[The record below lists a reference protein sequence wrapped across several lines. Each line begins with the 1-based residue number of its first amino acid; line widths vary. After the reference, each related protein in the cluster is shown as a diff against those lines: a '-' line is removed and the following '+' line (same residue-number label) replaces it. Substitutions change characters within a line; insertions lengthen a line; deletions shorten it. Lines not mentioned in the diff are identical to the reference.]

1 MRHVTLFC
9 ALLLGAC
16 MSSHSAPPTKSSAS
30 HVRADGASTSSTMA
44 DDPHVWLEDIEGERA
59 MQWVK
64 AHNATSLGTLQG
76 DPRYEKLHADALRIV
91 EATDRI
97 AMPEIRGRTIYNFWQ
112 DPAHVRGILRRT
124 TLESYRGAK
133 PEWELV
139 LDVDAL
145 SAREGANWVY
155 HGTTCLRP
163 EERRC
168 LLALSNGG
176 KDAEEMREL
185 DLETKRFV
193 DDGFRLPESK
203 GSATWIDEN
212 TLLVWRDFGPGT
224 LTKSGYPFVVKRL
237 RRGQPLEQ
245 AVEVFRGAPEDV
257 SANAFTLRDADGRL
271 QAVIATRNLTF
282 YEDET
287 WLLRDDGPAV
297 RLPFPTRN
305 SIRGLVDGQL
315 VFTTEIAWN
324 GFETGDLLAYD
335 LAALKA
341 DPGAAKPQLILRPGA
356 REAIEGVTVTRNTLV
371 VNLSENVKGAAYVY
385 RHGASGWTH
394 TKLALPANATIGL
407 GSSSKLS
414 DELFLTVSSYLL
426 PNSLWLAD
434 VASGKVEK
442 VKSMP
447 ERFDASALEMTQ
459 YEAMSA
465 DGTRV
470 PYFVVGP
477 RGMPLDGSNPTVLYG
492 YGGYQVSLL
501 PGYSGTV
508 GKLWLESGGV
518 YVVANTRGGGEF
530 GPAWHQA
537 AQGENR
543 HRAHEDF
550 AAVAQDLIS
559 RRITSPRRLGIMGG
573 SQGGLFMGVAMTQ
586 HPELFNAAVIQV
598 PLFDMMRFHKLL
610 AGASWIAEYG
620 NPDVPEE
627 RAWIAKYSP
636 YQALKAGRKYPE
648 PFIHTSTKDDRVHPG
663 HARKA
668 VARLEELGSP
678 VLFYE
683 NTDGGHSAAA
693 NLKESAK
700 RIALEWTYFT
710 RKLKDDRLPT
720 P

>member
-1 MRHVTLFC
+1 MRYATSLC

-16 MSSHSAPPTKSSAS
+16 MSTHSAP
-30 HVRADGASTSSTMA
+30 STTSTTTPAAAA
-44 DDPHVWLEDIEGERA
+44 DDPYLWLEEIESDRA
-59 MQWVK
+59 MQWVRT
-64 AHNATSLGTLQG
+64 HNDKSLGVLQG
-76 DPRYEKLHADALRIV
+76 DPRYAQLHAEALRIV

-97 AMPEIRGRTIYNFWQ
+97 AVPEIRARTIYNFWQ
-112 DPAHVRGILRRT
+112 DPAHVHGIVRRT
-124 TLESYRGAK
+124 TLAGYRSTS
-133 PEWELV
+133 PNWEVV
-139 LDVDAL
+139 LDLDAL

-155 HGTTCLRP
+155 HGLTCLRP

-168 LLALSNGG
+168 LVALSNGG
-176 KDAEEMREL
+176 KDADAVREF
-185 DLETKRFV
+185 DLEAKQFV
-193 DDGFRLPESK
+193 DGGFALPESK
-203 GSATWIDEN
+203 GDATWIDES
-212 TLLVWRDFGPGT
+212 TLLVWRDFGAGT

-237 RRGQPLEQ
+237 KRGQPLDQ
-245 AVEVFRGAPEDV
+245 AVEVFRGEPDDV
-257 SANAFTLRDADGRL
+257 SANALALRDADGRL
-271 QAVIATRNLTF
+271 QAVLASRNVTF
-282 YEDET
+282 WENDFS
-287 WLLRDDGPAV
+287 LLRDDGPAV
-297 RLPFPTRN
+297 PLPFPKRN

-315 VFTTEIAWN
+315 VFTTEQAWN
-324 GFETGDLLAYD
+324 GFENGDLLAYD

-341 DPGAAKPQLILRPGA
+341 NPAAAKPQLVLRPGP

-371 VNLSENVKGAAYVY
+371 VNLSENVQGAAYVY
-385 RHGASGWTH
+385 RHGPHGWTR
-394 TKLALPANATIGL
+394 TRLALPANATIAI
-407 GSSSKLS
+407 GSASKLS
-414 DELFLTVSSYLL
+414 DELFFTVSSYLL
-426 PNSLWLAD
+426 PASLWLAD
-434 VASGKVEK
+434 AASGTVEK

-447 ERFDASALEMTQ
+447 DRFDASQLEMTQ
-459 YEAMSA
+459 YEATSA
-465 DGTRV
+465 DGTKV

-477 RGMPLDGSNPTVLYG
+477 RGMPRDGSNATVLYG

-508 GKLWLESGGV
+508 GKLWLEKGGV

-537 AQGENR
+537 AQGANR

-550 AAVAQDLIS
+550 AAVAQDLIA
-559 RRITSPRRLGIMGG
+559 RKITSPRRLGIMGG

-620 NPDVPEE
+620 NPDVPGE
-627 RAWIAKYSP
+627 REWIATYSP
-636 YQALKAGRKYPE
+636 YQALKAEQKYPE

-668 VARLEELGSP
+668 VARLEELGYP

-683 NTDGGHSAAA
+683 NTEGGHSAAA
-693 NLKESAK
+693 NLKETAK
-700 RIALEWTYFT
+700 RIALEWTYFS
-710 RKLKDDRLPT
+710 RKLKDERPLT

>member
-1 MRHVTLFC
+1 MRHLTPLC

-16 MSSHSAPPTKSSAS
+16 MSSHSASSPGAVPHERASSA
-30 HVRADGASTSSTMA
+30 APPAAPG
-44 DDPHVWLEDIEGERA
+44 DDPHLWLEDVEGDRT

-64 AHNATSLGTLQG
+64 AHNAKSLGVLQG
-76 DPRYEKLHADALRIV
+76 DPRYEQLHAEALRIV

-112 DPAHVRGILRRT
+112 DPTHVRGILRRT
-124 TLESYRGAK
+124 TLESYRSASTG
-133 PEWELV
+133 WEVV
-139 LDVDAL
+139 LDLDDL
-145 SAREGANWVY
+145 SARENANFVY

-168 LLALSNGG
+168 LVALSNGG
-176 KDAEEMREL
+176 KDADELREFE
-185 DLETKRFV
+185 LETKRFV
-193 DDGFRLPESK
+193 DGGFRLPESK
-203 GSATWIDEN
+203 GNATWIDEN

-224 LTKSGYPFVVKRL
+224 LTESGYPFVVKRL
-237 RRGQPLEQ
+237 KRGQPLDQ
-245 AVEVFRGAPEDV
+245 AVEVFRGAPSDV
-257 SANAFTLRDADGRL
+257 SANAITLRDADGRL
-271 QAVIATRNLTF
+271 QAVLASRNLTF
-282 YEDET
+282 WENDFL
-287 WLLRDDGPAV
+287 LLRDDGPPV
-297 RLPFPTRN
+297 PLPFPKRN
-305 SIRGLVDGQL
+305 GIRGLVDGQL
-315 VFTTEIAWN
+315 VFTTESAWN
-324 GFETGDLLAYD
+324 GFENGDLLAYD

-341 DPGAAKPQLILRPGA
+341 DPASAKPQLVLRPGS

-371 VNLSENVKGAAYVY
+371 VNVSENVKGAAYVY
-385 RHGASGWTH
+385 RHGAGGWTR
-394 TKLALPANATIGL
+394 TRLSLPENATIGL
-407 GSSSKLS
+407 GSASRQS
-414 DELFLTVSSYLL
+414 DQLFLTVSSYLL
-426 PNSLWLAD
+426 PISLWLAD
-434 VASGKVEK
+434 AASGRAEK
-442 VKSMP
+442 VTSMP
-447 ERFDASALEMTQ
+447 ERFDASQLEMAQ
-459 YEAMSA
+459 YEATSA
-465 DGTRV
+465 DGTKV

-477 RGMPLDGSNPTVLYG
+477 RGMPRDGSNPTVVYG

-501 PGYSGTV
+501 PGYSGTI
-508 GKLWLESGGV
+508 GKLWLEKGGV

-537 AQGENR
+537 AQGASR

-550 AAVAQDLIS
+550 VAVARDLVA

-620 NPDVPEE
+620 NPDVPEQRE
-627 RAWIAKYSP
+627 WIAKYSP
-636 YQALKAGRKYPE
+636 YQALKAGQKYPE

-668 VARLEELGSP
+668 VARLEELGYP

-683 NTDGGHSAAA
+683 NIDGGHSAAA
-693 NLKESAK
+693 NLKETAK
-700 RIALEWTYFT
+700 RIALEWTYLS
-710 RKLKDDRLPT
+710 RKLMDSRPLT